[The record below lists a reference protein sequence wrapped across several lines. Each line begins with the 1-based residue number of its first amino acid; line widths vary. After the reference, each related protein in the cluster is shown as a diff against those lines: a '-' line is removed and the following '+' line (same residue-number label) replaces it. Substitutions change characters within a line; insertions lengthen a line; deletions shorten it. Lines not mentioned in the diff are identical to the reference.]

1 LVCADW
7 DLKGG
12 TSGTINMETFLGW
25 LLDVT
30 FEGGGLGDAYIAEGL
45 AEALLLCQLIPKL
58 VMLLFHLGIN
68 HAKIIN

>member
-1 LVCADW
+1 
-7 DLKGG
+7 
-12 TSGTINMETFLGW
+12 METFLGW
-25 LLDVT
+25 LLDVA